1 MKKGRGSNERGG
13 ATRGGGSN
21 VYQGVCKVLKETEVY
36 MKYTHV
42 TIGICQIQE
51 EPGGVLVLEDR
62 GGEGGERGICVGLSP
77 DTKKG
82 LIISG
87 ELSN

>member
-1 MKKGRGSNERGG
+1 MQGLERDRSIHEVYTCHYRHLSNIGGTRGSVSFGR
-13 ATRGGGSN
+13 
-21 VYQGVCKVLKETEVY
+21 Q
-36 MKYTHV
+36 
-42 TIGICQIQE
+42 
-51 EPGGVLVLEDR
+51 